1 MDETLRQLGGLLLGS
16 VPTIILFLVAFFAY
30 RFILHGAL
38 ERVLEE
44 RRERTE
50 GAMERARADIAAAEA
65 KTAEYEERLRAAR
78 VSVFRAIES
87 RRKEAVES
95 KFKQLADVR
104 AQADERIRQAKAAI
118 AQDVANSKLGLQIE
132 AERLATEIVNTILR
146 QVGVAQ
152 YPVGGNH
159 A

>member
-16 VPTIILFLVAFFAY
+16 VPTIILFLLAFCAY

-38 ERVLEE
+38 ERVLRE
-44 RRERTE
+44 RHERTE
-50 GAMERARADIAAAEA
+50 GAMEQARADVAAAEA
-65 KTAEYEERLRAAR
+65 KTAEYEERLRTAR
-78 VSVFRAIES
+78 VAVFRSIEFRRKQAIEA
-87 RRKEAVES
+87 KLKGMAE
-95 KFKQLADVR
+95 VR
-104 AQADERIRQAKAAI
+104 AQADERVNQAKAAI
-118 AQDVANSKLGLQIE
+118 AQDIANSKVGLQSE
-132 AERLATEIVNTILR
+132 AERLADEIVNTIFR